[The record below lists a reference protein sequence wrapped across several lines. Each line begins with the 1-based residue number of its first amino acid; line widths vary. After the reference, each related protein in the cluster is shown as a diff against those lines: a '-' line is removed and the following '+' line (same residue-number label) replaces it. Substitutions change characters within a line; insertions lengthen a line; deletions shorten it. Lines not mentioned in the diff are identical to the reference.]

1 MNMVSRDIIPDII
14 ERRQGHQQLRVWS
27 AASSSGEEVYDLS
40 FMCLQGLQRAGKA
53 KASAERGIIPAP
65 GWMIWVLGTDVSN
78 QALRTAREGVYG
90 DLGMGSFRNLP
101 EQWKT
106 MFEEVKLPP
115 ENAISGV
122 RYLRVRDF
130 VREWVRF
137 ERFNLVN
144 SRPPVQG
151 MDLVFCRNVLIY
163 FEDPVKQAVQRML
176 AKSLSP
182 GGVLVMG
189 ASVQML
195 VPEYF
200 TQKNGSGGPW
210 YVRNEVLA

>member
-1 MNMVSRDIIPDII
+1 
-14 ERRQGHQQLRVWS
+14 
-27 AASSSGEEVYDLS
+27 
-40 FMCLQGLQRAGKA
+40 
-53 KASAERGIIPAP
+53 
-65 GWMIWVLGTDVSN
+65 
-78 QALRTAREGVYG
+78 
-90 DLGMGSFRNLP
+90 
-101 EQWKT
+101 
-106 MFEEVKLPP
+106 
-115 ENAISGV
+115 
-122 RYLRVRDF
+122 
-130 VREWVRF
+130 
-137 ERFNLVN
+137 

-200 TQKNGSGGPW
+200 TQKNGTGGPW